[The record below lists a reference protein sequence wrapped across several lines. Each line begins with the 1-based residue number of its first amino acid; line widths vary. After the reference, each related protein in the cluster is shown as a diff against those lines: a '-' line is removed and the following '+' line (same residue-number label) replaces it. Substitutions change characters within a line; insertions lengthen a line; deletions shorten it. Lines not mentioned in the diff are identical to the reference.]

1 MTAKKKIV
9 YEDVKPV
16 VEAMKEGA
24 RVVALAIIPLLIEG
38 LSQGGIN
45 WRSVGVVAAVTALRV
60 IDKWLHLVGKER
72 GDDKLTHGLT
82 QF

>member
-1 MTAKKKIV
+1 MTAKKIV
-9 YEDVKPV
+9 YEDIKPLT
-16 VEAMKEGA
+16 EALKEGG

-38 LSQGGIN
+38 LSQGEVN
-45 WRSVGVVAAVTALRV
+45 WRSIGVVAAVTALRV
-60 IDKWLHLVGKER
+60 VDKWLHLEGKER